1 MDIQQCQRENEN
13 TIIKQK
19 RNKTQTVNKY
29 EILKKYYPTIGS
41 EVALILG
48 KTKRACNTKAHKLG
62 IKKEGEKKYKYV
74 YKERKKYVVQFYVN
88 GKNMRFGRFDSEEEA
103 GRVALEKAKEY
114 GKLI

>member
-1 MDIQQCQRENEN
+1 M
-13 TIIKQK
+13 
-19 RNKTQTVNKY
+19 
-29 EILKKYYPTIGS
+29 
-41 EVALILG
+41 
-48 KTKRACNTKAHKLG
+48 
-62 IKKEGEKKYKYV
+62 